1 MTLTHDFDPSVASDK
16 DDEDNESFTSESY
29 CSTIVEDL
37 NRVEDLWFEE
47 DNLIIRA
54 ENSIFRVSRGVLAAR
69 SPVFRSMLFDLPKPN
84 PERTIIM
91 YGCPVIQLRHSP
103 EDVTYFL
110 KAIFDSE
117 FFLPPP
123 AKSSFWAVL
132 GVLRLAHD
140 YDVHYLVKR
149 ALRHFETF
157 FPSVLDGK
165 RVYVTIVEGSEPTVL
180 SCDLVLA
187 ALQVGAEVGA
197 SWNLPS
203 VIYECCTFSLADIL
217 DSDQWVDLPASHKRT
232 LILSHENQK
241 YGASMVS
248 QFLFA
253 DYSSGCK
260 NYRKCSSGRLHWLK
274 TMDNWCKESY
284 AREREVFWEA
294 LPKTF
299 GLPGWNELN
308 KMKGDMFPDN
318 ESK

>member
-1 MTLTHDFDPSVASDK
+1 MTSRWLLKSDIY
-16 DDEDNESFTSESY
+16 SF
-29 CSTIVEDL
+29 
-37 NRVEDLWFEE
+37 R
-47 DNLIIRA
+47 
-54 ENSIFRVSRGVLAAR
+54 
-69 SPVFRSMLFDLPKPN
+69 
-84 PERTIIM
+84 
-91 YGCPVIQLRHSP
+91 
-103 EDVTYFL
+103 
-110 KAIFDSE
+110 

-123 AKSSFWAVL
+123 AKSSFWAVV

-140 YDVHYLVKR
+140 YEVHYLVKR
-149 ALRHFETF
+149 ALLHFETF

-187 ALQVGAEVGA
+187 ALQVAAEVGA

-203 VIYECCTFSLADIL
+203 VIYECCTFSLAEIL
-217 DSDQWVDLPASHKRT
+217 DSDQWIDLPASHKRT

-241 YGASMVS
+241 YGASAVS

-274 TMDNWCKESY
+274 TVDNWCKAGRDSVPLEFWDESDWEDMEIGGDFCDFCLTKFQESY

-308 KMKGDMFPDN
+308 KMKRDMFPDN
-318 ESK
+318 ESV